1 VVPRAGSSFG
11 LDDAGPVIDLL
22 AVPDL
27 GSGILLAF
35 GLPVLIQAALVNR
48 RRGVA
53 LNTTR

>member
-11 LDDAGPVIDLL
+11 LDYAGPVIDLL

-27 GSGILLAF
+27 GCGILLVF
-35 GLPVLIQAALVNR
+35 GLPVNR

-53 LNTTR
+53 LNTTP

>member
-1 VVPRAGSSFG
+1 MVPRAGSSFG